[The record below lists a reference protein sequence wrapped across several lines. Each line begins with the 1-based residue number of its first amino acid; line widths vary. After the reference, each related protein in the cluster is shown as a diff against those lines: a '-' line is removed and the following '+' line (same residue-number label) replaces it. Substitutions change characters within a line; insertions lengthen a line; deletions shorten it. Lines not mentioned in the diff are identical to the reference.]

1 MKAQTWAITGE
12 KKFLELM
19 WVDLLSVGY
28 RCNYYGIDKLGDRFT
43 YISIN
48 TFNIPDK
55 KEKFN
60 EITTAGCKSDLSR
73 WDRTFSLPEQYNEA
87 LGFAKEQLNDKYWVP
102 EYVKCT
108 VKLGYCIVGKIYKT
122 RPRGNSFEWQYEAN
136 TISSMETF
144 QRNYNDNWDYTS
156 DKTMQYFEPSTEK
169 EYLGQQVISQLE
181 VGKWYMITSDLF
193 KPYEH
198 ISKFAYFT
206 NGRFYYSERVSENR
220 YQSKEDY
227 HCYPDEVRLMGSNVG
242 GNYNNEVRHTEH
254 WFTDDGQLY
263 IDGNLLVY
271 AKETWAEI
279 IPEIKLWDVGTYVVF
294 LMDNIHSN
302 GFMKGDIQQI
312 KNHQEDERISYVS
325 GRTNHF
331 KEIAPNGI
339 ANDVHVKWFATKKEA
354 ESFAETLKP
363 QFKIGDYV
371 MNSPG
376 THIGKITKI
385 NGNYYSYWGIRNSN
399 LGFIDDK
406 TYCFTPKMRHAT
418 PEEIEEFLIKV
429 AKLRGLVTDVRVK
442 RPINYNNQMQGTV
455 GSKYHYDCTNDSIIS
470 NSTTIYYRGEWA
482 TIIPIESKSVLPK
495 VWFIKLTYAN
505 IQRVEK
511 WHRSIDFSTS
521 RCYTI
526 NSYYGVHANGTGDA
540 WTDDSL
546 PSGSFIITDEQ
557 FDKYVLKTKP
567 AVKLPFGDVIF
578 TIESGG
584 NFATTSYGKIPKKEI
599 ADAIYYLENPP
610 TVGGYDLT
618 FFTSKGDQK
627 SMSYMC
633 EKAIGFGCQKG
644 KLSELQVILKA
655 FD

>member
-60 EITTAGCKSDLSR
+60 EITTAGYKSDLSR

-227 HCYPDEVRLMGSNVG
+227 HCYPDEVRLCSLEEIQQYLPDNHVDKIKSKEDLIIEEAKKRYPIGCKVRLMGSNVG

-254 WFTDDGQLY
+254 WFTDDSQLY

-354 ESFAETLKP
+354 ESLLK
-363 QFKIGDYV
+363 
-371 MNSPG
+371 
-376 THIGKITKI
+376 
-385 NGNYYSYWGIRNSN
+385 
-399 LGFIDDK
+399 L
-406 TYCFTPKMRHAT
+406 
-418 PEEIEEFLIKV
+418 
-429 AKLRGLVTDVRVK
+429 
-442 RPINYNNQMQGTV
+442 
-455 GSKYHYDCTNDSIIS
+455 
-470 NSTTIYYRGEWA
+470 
-482 TIIPIESKSVLPK
+482 
-495 VWFIKLTYAN
+495 
-505 IQRVEK
+505 
-511 WHRSIDFSTS
+511 
-521 RCYTI
+521 
-526 NSYYGVHANGTGDA
+526 
-540 WTDDSL
+540 
-546 PSGSFIITDEQ
+546 
-557 FDKYVLKTKP
+557 
-567 AVKLPFGDVIF
+567 
-578 TIESGG
+578 
-584 NFATTSYGKIPKKEI
+584 
-599 ADAIYYLENPP
+599 
-610 TVGGYDLT
+610 
-618 FFTSKGDQK
+618 
-627 SMSYMC
+627 
-633 EKAIGFGCQKG
+633 
-644 KLSELQVILKA
+644 
-655 FD
+655 